1 MKNSQIKN
9 KANLFKVNQLG
20 KEMISKI
27 KGGDETTLTTV
38 IIDEYGNEIIITEDV
53 YVP

>member
-9 KANLFKVNQLG
+9 NVNFFGANQLG

-27 KGGDETTLTTV
+27 KGGSEATITTV
-38 IIDEYGNEIIITEDV
+38 IIDEYGNEIIITEEI